1 MNTDLNYRAI
11 WLSGVHSEYL
21 IVVGSD
27 KAKCLLNIR
36 ISISLNDNLRS
47 RHLNHKH

>member
-1 MNTDLNYRAI
+1 MNTDLNFHAI

-36 ISISLNDNLRS
+36 ILISLNDNLRS